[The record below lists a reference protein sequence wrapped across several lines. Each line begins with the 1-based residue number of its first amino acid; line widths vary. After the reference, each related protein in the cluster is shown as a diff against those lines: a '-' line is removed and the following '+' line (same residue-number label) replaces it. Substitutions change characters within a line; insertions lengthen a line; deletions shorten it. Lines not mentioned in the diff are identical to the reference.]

1 MDNINHIKAY
11 LLGLLVGGGKVDTKT
26 FVIDLPFKKWGM
38 DPKRMNI
45 IATDI
50 LTNIRQRFNTTYN
63 FDVTY
68 EIGNSRWLI
77 TPIAGADISPLVKDL
92 QDLSA
97 ASYYQLLI

>member
-68 EIGNSRWLI
+68 EIGKRFARPKFTYWWFSIINS
-77 TPIAGADISPLVKDL
+77 
-92 QDLSA
+92 
-97 ASYYQLLI
+97 